1 MPHFKCV
8 SKRNEIYK
16 DFIQKT
22 KKKTTIGI
30 KMEELDWFV
39 GKTKVDME
47 RYY

>member
-8 SKRNEIYK
+8 SKRNEIQRFYPK
-16 DFIQKT
+16 D
-22 KKKTTIGI
+22 KKKTIGI

-47 RYY
+47 QYY

>member
-22 KKKTTIGI
+22 KKKQLLGLKWKNWIGLWVRL
-30 KMEELDWFV
+30 K
-39 GKTKVDME
+39 
-47 RYY
+47 